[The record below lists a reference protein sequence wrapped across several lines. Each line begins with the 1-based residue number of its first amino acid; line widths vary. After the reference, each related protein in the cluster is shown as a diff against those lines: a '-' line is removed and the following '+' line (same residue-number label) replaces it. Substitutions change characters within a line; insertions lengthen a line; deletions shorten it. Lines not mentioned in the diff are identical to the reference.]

1 MPKQSRTKITRF
13 GLPFDSK
20 VEAERYEYLLK
31 AQAKGQIS
39 ELEARK
45 ECLEVVLQASTKLPK
60 NCLRPKAETIRKI
73 SYTPDF
79 RYILNGVQVIED
91 MKGAY
96 GNSRQNK
103 KLNRVGKPIVS
114 EAAHLRHKL
123 MQAKLPHV
131 VFRLLVNPKL
141 DVDAREGYF

>member
-1 MPKQSRTKITRF
+1 MPKQSRTKVTRL

-20 VEAERYEYLLK
+20 VEAERYEFLFK

-60 NCLRPKAETIRKI
+60 NCLRPKAETLRKI

-79 RYILNGVQVIED
+79 RYVLNGVQVIED

-96 GNSRQNK
+96 GSSRQNK

-123 MQAKLPHV
+123 MQARLPHV

-141 DVDAREGYF
+141 EVDAIEGYF

>member
-1 MPKQSRTKITRF
+1 MPKQSRTKVIRF

-31 AQAKGQIS
+31 AQAKGLIS

-45 ECLEVVLQASTKLPK
+45 ECLEIVLQPSTKLAK
-60 NCLRPKAETIRKI
+60 NLLRPKGGTIRAI
-73 SYTPDF
+73 TYTPDF
-79 RYILNGVQVIED
+79 RYVLNGVQVIED

-96 GNSRQNK
+96 GNSRQNR
-103 KLNRVGKPIVS
+103 KLNRVGKPIV
-114 EAAHLRHKL
+114 ADDARLRHKL
-123 MQAKLPHV
+123 MQAKYPHV

-141 DVDAREGYF
+141 EVDAQEGYF